1 MAEYIDREAA
11 VKAFHN
17 FDAGRAAGT
26 HSTLLTPEEFA
37 EYLYEL
43 PAADVAPVVLCDACL
58 HPDGEYNVGK
68 CDYCAQTDSC
78 KHNDNRPQRVDEFRY
93 ILDFVK
99 GADLDDLSQYNQL
112 IALWTAFCLHRDL
125 IPDTNFYDILVREV
139 WKEIQKNETNPWKNG
154 PVQLNIYQK
163 YCRDM
168 MQFLV

>member
-1 MAEYIDREAA
+1 MTVVEFCPNCETEVEMQWD
-11 VKAFHN
+11 VKVSGYKAYCPHCG
-17 FDAGRAAGT
+17 GR
-26 HSTLLTPEEFA
+26 LM
-37 EYLYEL
+37 
-43 PAADVAPVVLCDACL
+43 LCDACL

-112 IALWTAFCLHRDL
+112 IALWTVFCLHRDL
-125 IPDTNFYDILVREV
+125 IPDTNFYDILVMEV

-154 PVQLNIYQK
+154 PPQLNMYQK
-163 YCRDM
+163 YSLDM